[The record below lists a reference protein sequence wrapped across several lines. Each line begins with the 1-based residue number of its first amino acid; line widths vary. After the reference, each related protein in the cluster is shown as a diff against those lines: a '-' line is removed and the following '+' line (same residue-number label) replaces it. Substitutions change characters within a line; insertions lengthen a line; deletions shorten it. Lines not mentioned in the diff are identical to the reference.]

1 MSVVR
6 HSHYKWSHL
15 GTRVCLCRH
24 QSSTTVATC
33 LQPHSLQMY
42 STREVC
48 EVERLYYP
56 PPLRLFSLDLYYVK
70 MLFIRQGQTLRT
82 RPDIYVVPLSVRWK
96 EKTRSINFST
106 TKWRNELFG
115 WSRIIV
121 INKKTVW
128 IFFYTYNGW
137 FLLTFRNISIFERPR
152 FFYSEREE
160 HSCNNKF

>member
-33 LQPHSLQMY
+33 LQPHLLQMY

-82 RPDIYVVPLSVRWK
+82 QPDIYRLVSLWWAFDENDFQTCSIYCSSNFSVTWHVIN
-96 EKTRSINFST
+96 EKTNFRFIS
-106 TKWRNELFG
+106 
-115 WSRIIV
+115 
-121 INKKTVW
+121 
-128 IFFYTYNGW
+128 
-137 FLLTFRNISIFERPR
+137 FL
-152 FFYSEREE
+152 
-160 HSCNNKF
+160 

>member
-33 LQPHSLQMY
+33 LQPHLLQMY

-70 MLFIRQGQTLRT
+70 MLFIRQGTNT
-82 RPDIYVVPLSVRWK
+82 SYPTIDIYRLVSLWWAFD
-96 EKTRSINFST
+96 ENDFQTCSIYCSSNFSVT
-106 TKWRNELFG
+106 WHDKWKNEFSFHFVFIGYWNDHLDDWG
-115 WSRIIV
+115 
-121 INKKTVW
+121 
-128 IFFYTYNGW
+128 
-137 FLLTFRNISIFERPR
+137 
-152 FFYSEREE
+152 
-160 HSCNNKF
+160 